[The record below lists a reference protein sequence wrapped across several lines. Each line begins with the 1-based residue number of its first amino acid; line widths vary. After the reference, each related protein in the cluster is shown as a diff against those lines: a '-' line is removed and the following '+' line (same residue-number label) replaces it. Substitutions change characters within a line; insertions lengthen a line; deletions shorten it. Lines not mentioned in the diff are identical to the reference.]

1 MKFLLKL
8 LVAAASMVGIILVL
22 ALFVDRT
29 FEVKRSRAIPANREV
44 TFAFFKNLENQ
55 EEFSSWLKQ
64 DSTTKIWY
72 EGTPGEIGYKMHW
85 ESNDKSV
92 GKGVQ
97 EIIAIEENE
106 RIEYRI
112 EMSEPEAIQSDLVVK
127 MKGMGTD
134 RTKVIWHLK
143 GEIPYPWNL
152 TLLFKDV
159 ENEIGLGFEKG
170 LKSAGPLIEK
180 SVG

>member
-8 LVAAASMVGIILVL
+8 LVAAVSLVGIVLVI
-22 ALFVDRT
+22 AFFVDKT
-29 FEVKRSRAIPANREV
+29 FEVKRSRTIPADREI

-55 EEFSSWLKQ
+55 EEFSAWLNQ
-64 DSTTKIWY
+64 DPNTKVWY
-72 EGTPGEIGYKMHW
+72 EGNPGEVGYKLYW
-85 ESNDKSV
+85 ESNDKRV

-97 EIIAIEENE
+97 EIVSIEENE

-112 EMSEPEAIQSDLVVK
+112 KISEPESIQSDLIVQ
-127 MKGMGTD
+127 MKDLGAD
-134 RTKVIWHLK
+134 KTKVTWHLK
-143 GEIPYPWNL
+143 GEISYPWNL

-170 LKSAGPLIEK
+170 LKNAGPLIEK